1 MVRYDK
7 SVIYKICC
15 KDVNVTGEYI
25 GSTTN
30 LQRRKAQHKGCCINV
45 NDKKHNLNVYSYIRG
60 NGGWD
65 AFDMVEIERYVATD
79 KAHLH
84 ARERHWIETLKS
96 ELNGRIPTRTP
107 KEYYEDNKE
116 YVTEKNKKWYEAN
129 RDSMLKYKKEW
140 REANKEHCDE
150 LNKKWYEANRDS
162 VNKRQTKK
170 VTCECGL
177 VLSCNNLPV
186 HKRTKKHISFIQ
198 TSSPIQI

>member
-96 ELNGRIPTRTP
+96 ELNGRIPTRTS

-116 YVTEKNKKWYEAN
+116 YVTEK
-129 RDSMLKYKKEW
+129 
-140 REANKEHCDE
+140 
-150 LNKKWYEANRDS
+150 NKKWYEANRDS